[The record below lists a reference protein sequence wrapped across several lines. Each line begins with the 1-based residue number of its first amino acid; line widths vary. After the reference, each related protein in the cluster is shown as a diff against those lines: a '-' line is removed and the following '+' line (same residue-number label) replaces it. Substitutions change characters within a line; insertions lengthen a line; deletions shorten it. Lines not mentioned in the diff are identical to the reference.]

1 MVKESDL
8 MNGTLFCR
16 VLLITVAFLAFAL
29 NGSQKS
35 DASADIYNINY
46 PNDSPFSLP
55 FDSDIADQS
64 YGENYQSDSDIPF
77 PWKGIYV
84 P

>member
-1 MVKESDL
+1 

-16 VLLITVAFLAFAL
+16 VMLIAVAVLAFAL
-29 NGSQKS
+29 EGSQKS
-35 DASADIYNINY
+35 DASTDIYDMDY
-46 PNDSPFSLP
+46 PIDSPFSLP

-64 YGENYQSDSDIPF
+64 YGEDYQSDSDIPF
-77 PWKGIYV
+77 PWKGLMLYTAKK

>member
-1 MVKESDL
+1 

-16 VLLITVAFLAFAL
+16 ILLIAVAVLAFAL

-35 DASADIYNINY
+35 DASTDIYNINY

-64 YGENYQSDSDIPF
+64 YGEDYQSDSEITF
-77 PWKGIYV
+77 PLKCILYTKMIKKI
-84 P
+84 